1 MNKLMLSCLVAG
13 LVLTAQATIWYD
25 YWVEGDL
32 SIALTVTYTD
42 ESSAIE
48 TDTSFSVKSK
58 SVKITNAT
66 IIKTIAANEGLT
78 GIVSSAAKLMMIDG
92 EDGLYVFIRDPKG
105 LGEDY
110 DVSGYFGLSWGEF
123 SSYAESTKWDVYENL
138 KSSTGSGQ
146 ILTDMVLNLAAPITL
161 RGLDKYTWKASIPK
175 DDINEDVYYTDSD
188 SITCIGSDE
197 ATFGVV
203 SGTVTIKEKLVKAK
217 VVVW

>member
-1 MNKLMLSCLVAG
+1 MNKLMLSCIVAG
-13 LVLTAQATIWYD
+13 LVLTAQAKTWYD

-32 SIALTVTYTD
+32 RIALTVTYTD

-48 TDTSFSVKSK
+48 TDTSYSVKSK
-58 SVKITNAT
+58 TVKITNAT

-78 GIVSSAAKLMMIDG
+78 GIISSAAKLMMIDG
-92 EDGLYVFIRDPKG
+92 YVFIRDPKG

-110 DVSGYFGLSWGEF
+110 DVSGYFGLSWGDF
-123 SSYAESTKWDVYENL
+123 SSYAERTKWDAYENL
-138 KSSTGSGQ
+138 KSSSGSGQ

-175 DDINEDVYYTDSD
+175 DDINEEVYYTDSD
-188 SITCIGSDE
+188 SITCIGGDE

-217 VVVW
+217 VVIW